1 MNEEKLKY
9 EYEMDCEMDL
19 IEETLDILEKIEN
32 ADSVYLC
39 VRVYN
44 KDDKNYELS
53 EVLDL
58 MTATEAKEEALYI
71 LIKDKERRMRI
82 ACRRVQKAWKKLKE
96 IQE

>member
-39 VRVYN
+39 IRLYN
-44 KDDKNYELS
+44 KDDKNYELP

-58 MTATEAKEEALYI
+58 MTAKEAQEEALYI

-82 ACRRVQKAWKKLKE
+82 ACRRVQEAWKKLKE

>member
-9 EYEMDCEMDL
+9 KYKMDCEMGL
-19 IEETLDILEKIEN
+19 IEETLDILDKIEN
-32 ADSVYLC
+32 ADSVDLC
-39 VRVYN
+39 IRLYN

-58 MTATEAKEEALYI
+58 MTAKEVQEEALYI
-71 LIKDKERRMRI
+71 LLKDKERRMRI
-82 ACRRVQKAWKKLKE
+82 ACRRIQETWKKLKE

>member
-58 MTATEAKEEALYI
+58 MTVTEAKEEALYI
-71 LIKDKERRMRI
+71 LKR
-82 ACRRVQKAWKKLKE
+82 
-96 IQE
+96 